1 MFSGHHLKYFQKI
14 HLDNDCLFFSV
25 EKTVVVPVI
34 ISQTL
39 QISTRRSNV
48 FSKTS
53 TVTTTSTT
61 HSKVE
66 EGTSNLKIFICL
78 LQHLHEVSNPGLELR
93 HLSLSENRSTF

>member
-34 ISQTL
+34 ISQRL
-39 QISTRRSNV
+39 RISTRRSNV

-66 EGTSNLKIFICL
+66 EGTSLFVYYNIFTKFLI
-78 LQHLHEVSNPGLELR
+78 QVWN
-93 HLSLSENRSTF
+93 